1 MEPYIELIFAA
12 GERDELLQAALYDFE
27 PQGIVEDD
35 LQWKAYFTKQMWS
48 GQGREMAAALE
59 EIEPGITYSVNEVQQ
74 QNWNAIWEAS
84 IQPVHVSNRI
94 VIAPSWSGYA
104 AQDNEIVIVIDPK
117 MSFGTGFHESTR
129 LMIRLIERWIR
140 EGARAIDVGTGT
152 GVLAIAAV
160 KLGASHAIGVDIDEW
175 AEDNAGENIER
186 NDVRDQ
192 VEIYIGSVE
201 RAEGTFDLILSNITR
216 NDNIA
221 LLPEYAKMLNPG
233 GRLILSGLYVHDEE
247 AVLLACSRYG
257 FEKADEEIENEWIA
271 LTFTAKV

>member
-12 GERDELLQAALYDFE
+12 GERDELLQATLYDFE

-129 LMIRLIERWIR
+129 LMIRLSERWIR
-140 EGARAIDVGTGT
+140 EGDRAIDVGTGT